1 MSDTL
6 HQAVEAALRGIIDP
20 ETGRDLIAMG
30 LIYDIRVEVGGVE
43 DGGAEGTTA
52 RITMTTTTPG
62 CPLAEMLR
70 LGAEAAV
77 TEVPGIAVAEV
88 RLTWEPRWTPDR
100 MASAA

>member
-30 LIYDIRVEVGGVE
+30 LIYDIWVE
-43 DGGAEGTTA
+43 DGGAEGATA

-77 TEVPGIAVAEV
+77 AEVPGIAVAQV

>member
-1 MSDTL
+1 MTNAL

-30 LIYDIRVEVGGVE
+30 LIYDIRVENGRE
-43 DGGAEGTTA
+43 GAIA

-77 TEVPGIAVAEV
+77 AGVPGIATAEV

-100 MASAA
+100 LTPAA